1 MKGTKRPNASRLLM
15 EYLMSIEASEI
26 SVKHFGI
33 PMRDE
38 VTPAKGAMPISKVK
52 TLRPTVAE
60 AEKGIPEVIEQW
72 RDTFGN

>member
-1 MKGTKRPNASRLLM
+1 
-15 EYLMSIEASEI
+15 
-26 SVKHFGI
+26 
-33 PMRDE
+33 
-38 VTPAKGAMPISKVK
+38 MPISKVK